1 MPKMVKYK
9 PFFLAVF
16 YFADTIADMNIIS
29 RLQFTIQFHPA
40 KSALIFFSARQQKWE
55 TVTYEQLS
63 DLVECFAAGLLDA
76 KRGIAPGMTAA
87 LLTPPSAD
95 FFALAFAMLKVG
107 VVPIILDPA
116 IGLKKVG
123 KCLAEAKP
131 DIFIG
136 NTLTHFLRKLL
147 GWGRGTVKHNL
158 TIESVKRLT
167 FNVQPVTTSNLP
179 EAAVIY
185 TSGSTGI
192 PKGVLFTHGN
202 LSAQL
207 DMLVEAFGISPDE
220 VDLPA
225 FPLYALI
232 DVLLGATSVIPD
244 ISFPVPGKTDPA
256 KVIQAIQRFGV
267 TNMFAS
273 PVVLDI
279 LSKYALSGGAIA
291 ASQSKRRPA
300 LRLRRQ
306 TAAAPLRANLS
317 SLKRVITAGAPAT
330 IQLQQ
335 DFRKLLDDKTDLFG
349 IYGATEVLPIA
360 KVESREIFEVR
371 DKSAK
376 GAGVCLGKP
385 VDGARVR
392 VIGISESAIE
402 RWQDSLEVEPN
413 IVGEITVQGGAVT
426 ERYTVRE
433 EANRLSKIQHEDGII
448 HRMGDVGYFDEEGR
462 LWYCGRKSHRVVTK
476 DDVLFTEQIEGIFNV
491 HPLVYRTALVGVDGV
506 PVLWVELQKGVRAN
520 KDTIKRE
527 LMELAKDHPQ
537 ASKIKDFLFMKKFP
551 TDVRHNSKIIR
562 EELAELAKRQLPI
575 TNYQLPVNHP

>member
-1 MPKMVKYK
+1 
-9 PFFLAVF
+9 
-16 YFADTIADMNIIS
+16 
-29 RLQFTIQFHPA
+29 
-40 KSALIFFSARQQKWE
+40 
-55 TVTYEQLS
+55 
-63 DLVECFAAGLLDA
+63 
-76 KRGIAPGMTAA
+76 MTAA

-123 KCLAEAKP
+123 ECLNEAKP

-136 NTLTHFLRKLL
+136 NGLTHALRILF
-147 GWGRGTVKHNL
+147 GWGKASIKHNL
-158 TIESVKRLT
+158 TIKKVKSRRSKVKAPISDYQL
-167 FNVQPVTTSNLP
+167 PVTNS
-179 EAAVIY
+179 AAIIY

-192 PKGVLFTHGN
+192 PKGVVFTHEN

-207 DMLVEAFGISPDE
+207 DMLVKTFGIAPDE

-232 DVLLGATSVIPD
+232 DVLLGVTSVIPD

-273 PVVLDI
+273 PVVLEI
-279 LSKYALSGGAIA
+279 LSSFALSG
-291 ASQSKRRPA
+291 
-300 LRLRRQ
+300 
-306 TAAAPLRANLS
+306 AAAFWRRSRRAKLP

-330 IQLQQ
+330 IELQEN
-335 DFRKLLDDKTDLFG
+335 FRKLLDDKTDLFG

-360 KVESREIFEVR
+360 KVESREVFALRE
-371 DKSAK
+371 KSAK
-376 GAGVCLGKP
+376 GAGVYLGKP
-385 VDGARVR
+385 VDGAKVR
-392 VIGISESAIE
+392 VIGISETEIQRFGESAS
-402 RWQDSLEVEPN
+402 QEVEPN
-413 IVGEITVQGGAVT
+413 VVGEITVQGGAVT
-426 ERYTVRE
+426 ERYIVRE

-462 LWYCGRKSHRVVTK
+462 LWYCGRKSHRVTTK
-476 DDVLFTEQIEGIFNV
+476 DGVMFTEQIEGIFNV
-491 HPLVYRTALVGVDGV
+491 HPLVARTALVGVEGE
-506 PVLWVELQKGVRAN
+506 PILWVELQKGVRAN

-527 LMELAKDHPQ
+527 LLELAKDHPQ

-562 EELAELAKRQLPI
+562 EKLAELAKRQLPF
-575 TNYQLPVNHP
+575 TNYL

>member
-1 MPKMVKYK
+1 
-9 PFFLAVF
+9 
-16 YFADTIADMNIIS
+16 
-29 RLQFTIQFHPA
+29 
-40 KSALIFFSARQQKWE
+40 
-55 TVTYEQLS
+55 
-63 DLVECFAAGLLDA
+63 
-76 KRGIAPGMTAA
+76 
-87 LLTPPSAD
+87 
-95 FFALAFAMLKVG
+95 
-107 VVPIILDPA
+107 
-116 IGLKKVG
+116 
-123 KCLAEAKP
+123 
-131 DIFIG
+131 
-136 NTLTHFLRKLL
+136 
-147 GWGRGTVKHNL
+147 
-158 TIESVKRLT
+158 
-167 FNVQPVTTSNLP
+167 
-179 EAAVIY
+179 
-185 TSGSTGI
+185 
-192 PKGVLFTHGN
+192 
-202 LSAQL
+202 
-207 DMLVEAFGISPDE
+207 
-220 VDLPA
+220 
-225 FPLYALI
+225 
-232 DVLLGATSVIPD
+232 
-244 ISFPVPGKTDPA
+244 
-256 KVIQAIQRFGV
+256 VIQAIQRFGV

-279 LSKYALSGGAIA
+279 LSKYALSGADA
-291 ASQSKRRPA
+291 KSKRLP
-300 LRLRRQ
+300 
-306 TAAAPLRANLS
+306 

-402 RWQDSLEVEPN
+402 RFSDSANQRFSEEVEPN
-413 IVGEITVQGGAVT
+413 VVGEITVQGGAVT
-426 ERYTVRE
+426 ERYIVRE

>member
-1 MPKMVKYK
+1 
-9 PFFLAVF
+9 
-16 YFADTIADMNIIS
+16 MNITS
-29 RLQFTIQFHPA
+29 RLDHFAELHPDKPA
-40 KSALIFFSARQQKWE
+40 FIFFQDGDWR
-55 TVTYEQLS
+55 TVTYIQLADS
-63 DLVECFAAGLLDA
+63 TERFVSGLLA
-76 KRGIAPGMTAA
+76 CGVVPGMTAT
-87 LLTPPSAD
+87 LLTPPSVD
-95 FFALAFAMLKVG
+95 FFALAFALLKVG

-123 KCLAEAKP
+123 ECLDEAKP

-136 NTLTHFLRKLL
+136 NTLTHFLRRIL
-147 GWGRGTVKHNL
+147 GWGKGSVKYSL
-158 TIESVKRLT
+158 TIEFVRRLT

-192 PKGVLFTHGN
+192 PKGVVFTHEN

-207 DMLVEAFGISPDE
+207 DMLVETFGITPDE
-220 VDLPA
+220 IDLPA

-232 DVLLGATSVIPD
+232 DVLLGVTSVIPD
-244 ISFPVPGKTDPA
+244 IAFPVPGKTDPA

-279 LSKYALSGGAIA
+279 LSSFALSEGAIVA
-291 ASQSKRRPA
+291 PQSKGT
-300 LRLRRQ
+300 LRLRTSQ
-306 TAAAPLRANLS
+306 GTLSSLLRAKLP

-335 DFRKLLDDKTDLFG
+335 DFRKLLNDETDLFG

-360 KVESREIFEVR
+360 KVESREVFALRE
-371 DKSAK
+371 KSAK

-385 VDGARVR
+385 VDGAKVR
-392 VIGISESAIE
+392 VIGISDSAIQ
-402 RWQDSLEVEPN
+402 RWEDKLEVKPN

-426 ERYTVRE
+426 ERYIVRE
-433 EANRLSKIQHEDGII
+433 AANRLSKIQHEDGII
-448 HRMGDVGYFDEEGR
+448 HRMGDVGYFDDEGR

-476 DDVLFTEQIEGIFNV
+476 DDELFTEQIEGIFNI
-491 HPLVYRTALVGVDGV
+491 HPLVYRTALVGVEGE
-506 PVLWVELQKGVRAN
+506 PILWVELQKGVRTN

-527 LMELAKDHPQ
+527 LLELAKDHPQ

-562 EELAELAKRQLPI
+562 EELAKKALQKIHPSHLPS
-575 TNYQLPVNHP
+575 TTSAG